1 MERRTATNG
10 VVYYFSPLLEARG
23 VPHAF
28 STGIVAATSL
38 HLLANLPMEQM
49 IEWSMAGSPLNTSLT
64 KPGMIMVDGYVDVP
78 TTPGLGVEL
87 DWEVVE
93 RYRVG

>member
-1 MERRTATNG
+1 
-10 VVYYFSPLLEARG
+10 
-23 VPHAF
+23 
-28 STGIVAATSL
+28 
-38 HLLANLPMEQM
+38 MEQM
-49 IEWSMAGSPLNTSLT
+49 IEWSMAGSPLNTSLV
-64 KPGMIMVDGYVDVP
+64 KPGMQMVDGYVDVP